1 MERRI
6 TTLDP
11 IAGDPRHDPLT
22 VSYLE
27 WTPEQATGPTVV
39 LLHGGGFDSASL
51 SWAEVGTQ
59 LAAAGHR
66 VVAPDHPGYGLSPL
80 PRWCSTQ
87 QHLLAYLDRF
97 LPAVAGDRYVLGGLS
112 MGGALTLG
120 RVLARPE
127 EVAGVLLL
135 ASGGLMTRQRPG
147 RLSLPIHLVTWLSVR
162 SGLMRLAFDWS
173 GRSRRFTEASLPN
186 LIRDP
191 ARRTDALVDEILTT
205 AHAAPAVAFGQW
217 QRDQVLPTRFR
228 DDYTDR
234 LGSITCPA
242 LVVHGEHD
250 PGVLVAHARRAAAA
264 LPDAE
269 LLVVPDAGHWVQRD
283 RPDIVVPAM
292 RKLLDRVRGGDGATS
307 VDP

>member
-1 MERRI
+1 
-6 TTLDP
+6 
-11 IAGDPRHDPLT
+11 
-22 VSYLE
+22 
-27 WTPEQATGPTVV
+27 
-39 LLHGGGFDSASL
+39 
-51 SWAEVGTQ
+51 
-59 LAAAGHR
+59 
-66 VVAPDHPGYGLSPL
+66 
-80 PRWCSTQ
+80 
-87 QHLLAYLDRF
+87 
-97 LPAVAGDRYVLGGLS
+97 
-112 MGGALTLG
+112 
-120 RVLARPE
+120 
-127 EVAGVLLL
+127 
-135 ASGGLMTRQRPG
+135 
-147 RLSLPIHLVTWLSVR
+147 
-162 SGLMRLAFDWS
+162 RLAFDWS
-173 GRSRRFTEASLPN
+173 GHSRRFTEASLPN

-234 LGSITCPA
+234 LGSVTCPA

-283 RPDIVVPAM
+283 RPDVVVPAM
-292 RKLLDRVRGGDGATS
+292 RKLLDRVPGGDGATS